1 MILQSRNEAVQAWFQ
16 WAFDLFVTFIKTGKM
31 ETGSTN
37 VLFERMLF
45 IPEIKTMLI
54 GDGPYSTA
62 DGYYMSTDAGIMRPV
77 LFGGILFAVLRYLS
91 VYAVLFINCLKEGIK
106 REEKNLYF
114 LLLLICIVF
123 EVKREIIFS
132 CLPIFLWLLVIKA
145 YNRREKDGKR
155 IKLKKTD

>member
-1 MILQSRNEAVQAWFQ
+1 MAGF
-16 WAFDLFVTFIKTGKM
+16 
-31 ETGSTN
+31 
-37 VLFERMLF
+37 
-45 IPEIKTMLI
+45 
-54 GDGPYSTA
+54 YSTA

-123 EVKREIIFS
+123 EVKGEIIFS